1 MRTRCQPAVFL
12 SSTFIDLAPTRSRI
26 ANWLSTLFGAE
37 LIVMETFGSD
47 SAPPEVNSVR
57 KVRECD
63 FFVGVYAH
71 RYGSMDKKTG
81 KSITELELDEAIRA
95 QSAGTIKHILLYLI
109 DQKSHWLSKYKENNS
124 AARAGLAR
132 LRQKALNHTYSSFK
146 GESDLLRRV
155 VRDLHR
161 RLSVGTRVRQPK
173 LRPMIMPSR
182 RAMKQPPGMEFL
194 TSRDGDWLLGRERQ
208 IRRLLACCSSEPVLL
223 LLGESGTGKTSLI
236 HAGLIPRAVHEG
248 WRPIYTRP
256 VGLPCTDVIQQI
268 HTTLYEKP
276 LDQRGPLFPVLTE
289 ASATVRGK
297 RILLIIDQFE
307 DVLTTREPRQI
318 SDLLA
323 GIIAVREL
331 ADTTIR
337 ILISYRADL
346 EGRLG
351 EFWQKISGSPNGLPR
366 FYLGGITASEAW
378 EGVRKAAKVFSLK
391 LHLHPPEMTRIQN
404 DLAAAGRAAGC
415 R

>member
-1 MRTRCQPAVFL
+1 MRTRRQPAVFL

-26 ANWLSTLFGAE
+26 AEWLSTLFGAE

-95 QSAGTIKHILLYLI
+95 QSAGAIKDILLYLI
-109 DQKSHWLSKYKENNS
+109 DKESHWLFKYKENNS

-132 LRQKALNHTYSSFK
+132 LRQKALNHTYSSFR

-155 VRDLHR
+155 VRDLHK

-173 LRPMIMPSR
+173 LRPMIKPSR

-208 IRRLLACCSSEPVLL
+208 IRRLLACCSSEPALL

-256 VGLPCTDVIQQI
+256 FGLPCTDVIQQI

-276 LDQRGPLFPVLTE
+276 LYQRGPLFPVLAE

-297 RILLIIDQFE
+297 RILLIID
-307 DVLTTREPRQI
+307 
-318 SDLLA
+318 
-323 GIIAVREL
+323 
-331 ADTTIR
+331 
-337 ILISYRADL
+337 
-346 EGRLG
+346 
-351 EFWQKISGSPNGLPR
+351 
-366 FYLGGITASEAW
+366 
-378 EGVRKAAKVFSLK
+378 
-391 LHLHPPEMTRIQN
+391 
-404 DLAAAGRAAGC
+404 
-415 R
+415 